1 MLSAIKEEI
10 VPHVINAIAA
20 AAHRP
25 LLYDAN
31 NRPLPLASQYVYRR
45 DAAKR
50 TGSMANW
57 TPRKLWGP
65 SAEAMDREAVVERSI
80 DLVNND
86 PHAAGIMDNIA
97 SYVVGAGLTPYP
109 TLDRRI
115 LELDR
120 EQIRQIQ
127 AQEKAVYW
135 AWNPWADAGRR
146 MTAGQIQYQIKC
158 NLIRYGENFTLFHM
172 IPDPIKPFSLA
183 LQIVNPQR
191 VRTPTDKQRSNIRDG
206 VELGEYGEPVAYWVK
221 RYDPNKPYQSLSD
234 TSGNFLRI
242 PARAGHRWVMSHTF
256 VTKEPDQ
263 VRGWPFFTA
272 AMKYFRDFN
281 DLLNAELVSNVVTA
295 ALAYAVELGAGDDPY
310 QSALRFGTR
319 EDTSYTDPGGTE
331 RQRRIQEVN
340 PGSVHYLNNGE
351 KMTLLAATRPGTTF
365 DPFTKT
371 VKKSLAMSINLPYP
385 VTFKDVEGV
394 NFAGFRSAMLDAWR
408 VFSMYRTWLGE
419 GDCQRS
425 FTMLQEEAWLR
436 GLLSAIRDIHENLFE
451 YTYAAWR
458 GSPKGDIEPVKAVQ
472 ANILKIDNNLM
483 TRDEAIIEDGGEG
496 FESVA
501 ERLQEEQEDLRAKGL
516 YRESKDLDSGS
527 GPGMTGSGDDDEN
540 NPDETDEK

>member
-1 MLSAIKEEI
+1 MLPAIREE
-10 VPHVINAIAA
+10 VLPYVVNAMARA
-20 AAHRP
+20 MQRP

-31 NRPLPLASQYVYRR
+31 NRPMPLASQYVYRR

-65 SAEAMDREAVVERSI
+65 SAEAMDREFVVERSI
-80 DLVNND
+80 DLINND

-109 TLDRRI
+109 TLDRHI
-115 LELDR
+115 LDLDKETVR
-120 EQIRQIQ
+120 LIQ

-135 AWNPWADAGRR
+135 AWHPWADAGRR

-172 IPDPIKPFSLA
+172 IPDPVKPFSLA

-191 VRTPTDKQRSNIRDG
+191 VRTPTDKQQSNIREG

-221 RYDPNKPYQSLSD
+221 RYDPTKPYASLSD
-234 TSGNFLRI
+234 TSANFVRI
-242 PARAGHRWVMSHTF
+242 PARAGHRWRMSHTF
-256 VTKEPDQ
+256 IAREPDQ

-295 ALAYAVELGAGDDPY
+295 ALAYFIESDGADPY
-310 QSALRFGTR
+310 QLARTFGTR
-319 EDTSYTDPGGTE
+319 EDTAYTDAAGTSRE
-331 RQRRIQEVN
+331 RRYQEVQ
-340 PGSVHYLNNGE
+340 PGMVMYGE
-351 KMTLLAATRPGTTF
+351 TGQKPHLLSATRPGTTF
-365 DPFTKT
+365 EPFTRT
-371 VKKSLAMSINLPYP
+371 VKKSLALSINQPYP
-385 VTFKDVEGV
+385 VAFKDVEGV

-408 VFSMYRTWLGE
+408 IFSMYRTWLGE

-436 GLLSAIRDIHENLFE
+436 GKLTAIIDIHENLFE

-458 GSPKGDIEPVKAVQ
+458 GSPKGDIEPVKA
-472 ANILKIDNNLM
+472 ATTNIMKINANLM
-483 TRDEAIIEDGGEG
+483 THDEAIIEDGGEG
-496 FESVA
+496 FGAVTEA
-501 ERLQEEQEDLRAKGL
+501 LEEENKTLKEKGL
-516 YRESKDLDSGS
+516 YREPDKSAQGVDNGLE
-527 GPGMTGSGDDDEN
+527 DD
-540 NPDETDEK
+540 PDEEDQE

>member
-1 MLSAIKEEI
+1 MLPAIREEI
-10 VPHVINAIAA
+10 APYLVNAMTRAMQ
-20 AAHRP
+20 RP

-31 NRPLPLASQYVYRR
+31 NRPLASQYVYRR

-65 SAEAMDREAVVERSI
+65 SAEAMDRELVVERSI

-109 TLDRRI
+109 TIDRRI
-115 LELDR
+115 LGLDKETVR
-120 EQIRQIQ
+120 MIQ

-172 IPDPIKPFSLA
+172 IQDPIKPFSLA

-191 VRTPTDKQRSNIRDG
+191 VRTPADKQQSNIREG

-221 RYDPNKPYQSLSD
+221 RCDPNKPYQSLSD
-234 TSGNFLRI
+234 TSANFVRI
-242 PARAGHRWVMSHTF
+242 PTRAGHRWRMSHTF
-256 VTKEPDQ
+256 VSKEPNQ

-295 ALAYAVELGAGDDPY
+295 ALAYAVELSAGQNPY
-310 QSALRFGTR
+310 EVARQFATR
-319 EDTSYTDPGGTE
+319 EDTPYTDATDAE
-331 RQRRIQEVN
+331 RKRRIQEVP
-340 PGSVHYLNNGE
+340 PGLVWYLNNGE
-351 KMTLLAATRPGTTF
+351 KVNLLSANRPGTTF

-371 VKKSLAMSINLPYP
+371 VKKSLAMSINQPYP
-385 VTFKDVEGV
+385 VIFKDVEGV

-419 GDCQRS
+419 GDCQRA
-425 FTMLQEEAWLR
+425 FTMLQEEAWLKGR
-436 GLLSAIRDIHENLFE
+436 LPAIADIHENLFE

-472 ANILKIDNNLM
+472 ANVMKINNNLM

-496 FESVA
+496 FDAVTEA
-501 ERLQEEQEDLRAKGL
+501 LEEETTALKEKGL
-516 YRESKDLDSGS
+516 YREPDAAAQGAQ
-527 GPGMTGSGDDDEN
+527 DDEPEN
-540 NPDETDEK
+540 DTDENDQK

>member
-1 MLSAIKEEI
+1 MMHTLSAIREEI

-20 AAHRP
+20 AAKRP
-25 LLYDAN
+25 LLYDAS
-31 NRPLPLASQYVYRR
+31 NRPLPSASQYTYRR
-45 DAAKR
+45 DAAKK
-50 TGSMANW
+50 TGSMRDW
-57 TPRKLWGP
+57 IPRKTWGP
-65 SAEAMDREAVVERSI
+65 PQEAMDRELVVERSI

-97 SYVVGAGLTPYP
+97 STVVGAGLTPYP
-109 TLDRRI
+109 TIDWRVLGI
-115 LELDR
+115 DR
-120 EQIRQIQ
+120 EQARTIQ
-127 AQEKAVYW
+127 AQERAAYW

-172 IPDPIKPFSLA
+172 IPDPVKPYSLA

-191 VRTPTDKQRSNIRDG
+191 VRTPSDKQQSNIRDG

-221 RYDPNKPYQSLSD
+221 KYDPKQPYETLSD
-234 TSGNFLRI
+234 GSMDFLRI

-256 VTKEPDQ
+256 VSREPDQ

-295 ALAYAVELGAGDDPY
+295 ALAYAVEQGVGVDPY
-310 QSALRFGTR
+310 QDALRFSNAS
-319 EDTSYTDPGGTE
+319 DTPATDAGGTE
-331 RQRRIQEVN
+331 RERRIQEVS
-340 PGSVHYLNNGE
+340 PGGIYYLNNGQ
-351 KMTLLAATRPGTTF
+351 KIQPLKPDRPGTTF
-365 DPFTKT
+365 EPFTKT

-385 VTFKDVEGV
+385 IAFMDIEDLS
-394 NFAGFRSAMLDAWR
+394 FAGARFAMLIAWR

-425 FTMLQEEAWLR
+425 FTMLMEEAWLR
-436 GLLSAIRDIHENLFE
+436 GKIPAITDIHDDLFE

-458 GSPKGDIEPVKAVQ
+458 GSPKGDIEPVKAVT
-472 ANILKIDNNLM
+472 ANNMKIDNLRM
-483 TRDEAIIEDGGEG
+483 SRDEAIIEEGGEG
-496 FESVA
+496 FEAVVEA
-501 ERLQEEQEDLRAKGL
+501 LEEEARIMKDKGL
-516 YRESKDLDSGS
+516 YKEERPTAQGLRRPEEESE
-527 GPGMTGSGDDDEN
+527 DD
-540 NPDETDEK
+540 PDQDDQE

>member
-1 MLSAIKEEI
+1 MVTTLPAIREEVAPHLVSAM
-10 VPHVINAIAA
+10 ARAMQ
-20 AAHRP
+20 RP

-31 NRPLPLASQYVYRR
+31 NQPITSASEYVYRR

-65 SAEAMDREAVVERSI
+65 SAEAMDRELVVERSI

-115 LELDR
+115 LDLDKETAR
-120 EQIRQIQ
+120 LIQ
-127 AQEKAVYW
+127 AQQKAAYW

-172 IPDPIKPFSLA
+172 IPDPVKPFSLA

-191 VRTPTDKQRSNIRDG
+191 VRTPTDKQQGNIREG

-221 RYDPNKPYQSLSD
+221 RYEPMKPYQSLSD

-242 PARAGHRWVMSHTF
+242 PARAGHRWRMSHTF
-256 VTKEPDQ
+256 VSKEPDQ

-295 ALAYAVELGAGDDPY
+295 ALAYAVELGAGMDPY
-310 QSALRFGTR
+310 QSALQFSTK
-319 EDTSYTDPGGTE
+319 EDTSYTDPGGSE
-331 RQRRIQEVN
+331 RARRIQEVS
-340 PGSVHYLNNGE
+340 PGLVWYLNNGE
-351 KMTLLAATRPGTTF
+351 KVNLLSANRPGTTF

-371 VKKSLAMSINLPYP
+371 VKKSLAMSINQPYP
-385 VTFKDVEGV
+385 VIFKDVEGV

-419 GDCQRS
+419 GDCQRA
-425 FTMLQEEAWLR
+425 FTMLQEEVWLR
-436 GLLSAIRDIHENLFE
+436 GKLPAIADIHVNLFE
-451 YTYAAWR
+451 YTYASWR

-472 ANILKIDNNLM
+472 ANVMKINNNLM

-496 FESVA
+496 FDAVTEALEEESRVLKEKKLKMA
-501 ERLQEEQEDLRAKGL
+501 GGQSSEIRGQE
-516 YRESKDLDSGS
+516 
-527 GPGMTGSGDDDEN
+527 DDEN
-540 NPDETDEK
+540 DVDENDQE